1 MTGGRRRRTCGPG
14 WRAMLRPLLLPGLLL
29 LAAVEPLHAVEPDE
43 ILADPAMEARA
54 RDLGRELRCL
64 VCQNQSIEDSD
75 APLARDLRV
84 ILRQRIEAGDSDEAA
99 VAWIVE
105 RYGDY
110 VLLKPPL
117 RGDTILLW
125 GAPLV
130 ALAAGALVVF
140 FALRRNRHAGNGN
153 GP

>member
-1 MTGGRRRRTCGPG
+1 
-14 WRAMLRPLLLPGLLL
+14 MLRPILLPALLF
-29 LAAVEPLHAVEPDE
+29 LAVPAPLHAVEPDE

-84 ILRQRIEAGDSDEAA
+84 LLRQRIEAGDSDEAA

-117 RGDTILLW
+117 RGDTVMLW

-130 ALAAGALVVF
+130 ALAGGTLVVL
-140 FALRRNRHAGNGN
+140 FALRRNRRARNGD

>member
-1 MTGGRRRRTCGPG
+1 MTGGRRRRTRGGG
-14 WRAMLRPLLLPGLLL
+14 WRAMLRPLILPGLLL
-29 LAAVEPLHAVEPDE
+29 FTAAEPLHAVEPDE
-43 ILADPAMEARA
+43 ILADLAMEARA

-117 RGDTILLW
+117 RGDTLILW

-130 ALAAGALVVF
+130 ALAGGALVVF
-140 FALRRNRHAGNGN
+140 FALRRNRQAGNGD

>member
-1 MTGGRRRRTCGPG
+1 MTGRPRRRDWGSG
-14 WRAMLRPLLLPGLLL
+14 WRASLRALLLPALII
-29 LAAVEPLHAVEPDE
+29 LAAPEPLHAVEPDE
-43 ILADPAMEARA
+43 ILADPDMEARA

-99 VAWIVE
+99 IAWIVE

-110 VLLKPPL
+110 VLLRPPL
-117 RGDTILLW
+117 RGDTVLLW

-130 ALAAGALVVF
+130 ALAGGALVVF
-140 FALRRNRHAGNGN
+140 FALRRNRQAGTGD

>member
-1 MTGGRRRRTCGPG
+1 MIATRRRTCRRG
-14 WRAMLRPLLLPGLLL
+14 WHLFLVFFLLLVAFPSALTS
-29 LAAVEPLHAVEPDE
+29 VEPDE
-43 ILADPAMEARA
+43 MLADPAMEARA
-54 RDLGRELRCL
+54 RNLERDLRCL
-64 VCQNQSIEDSD
+64 VCQNQSIEESD

-117 RGDTILLW
+117 RGDTIMLW
-125 GAPLV
+125 GAPVV
-130 ALAAGALVVF
+130 ALAAGALVVSL
-140 FALRRNRHAGNGN
+140 ALRRHRGAGNG
-153 GP
+153 P

>member
-1 MTGGRRRRTCGPG
+1 MTGRHRRRASGGG
-14 WRAMLRPLLLPGLLL
+14 WLSMLRPLLLPGLLL
-29 LAAVEPLHAVEPDE
+29 LALPGPLHGVEPDE

-99 VAWIVE
+99 VDWIVE

-117 RGDTILLW
+117 RGDTAMLW

-130 ALAAGALVVF
+130 ALAAGALVVA
-140 FALRRNRHAGNGN
+140 FALRRNRHAGKGD

>member
-1 MTGGRRRRTCGPG
+1 MTGRRRHRILAGG
-14 WRAMLRPLLLPGLLL
+14 WRAMLRALVLPGLLII
-29 LAAVEPLHAVEPDE
+29 AAPESLHAVEPDE
-43 ILADPAMEARA
+43 ILADSAMEARA

-99 VAWIVE
+99 IAWIVE

-110 VLLKPPL
+110 VLLRPPL
-117 RGDTILLW
+117 RGDTVLLW

-130 ALAAGALVVF
+130 ALVGGALVVF
-140 FALRRNRHAGNGN
+140 FALRRNRSVGTGDA
-153 GP
+153 P

>member
-1 MTGGRRRRTCGPG
+1 
-14 WRAMLRPLLLPGLLL
+14 MLRALLLPGLLL
-29 LAAVEPLHAVEPDE
+29 LALPGPLHGVEPDE

-84 ILRQRIEAGDSDEAA
+84 ILRRRIEAGDSDEAA

-117 RGDTILLW
+117 RGDTAMLW

-130 ALAAGALVVF
+130 ALAAGALVVA
-140 FALRRNRHAGNGN
+140 FALRRNRHAGKGD

>member
-1 MTGGRRRRTCGPG
+1 MTARPRRRDRERG
-14 WRAMLRPLLLPGLLL
+14 WRALLGALLLPALII
-29 LAAVEPLHAVEPDE
+29 LAAPEPLQAVEPDE

-110 VLLKPPL
+110 VLLRPPL
-117 RGDTILLW
+117 RSDTVLLW

-130 ALAAGALVVF
+130 ALASGALVVF
-140 FALRRNRHAGNGN
+140 FALRRNRNAGTGDS
-153 GP
+153 P

>member
-1 MTGGRRRRTCGPG
+1 MTGGQRRRTCGVG
-14 WRAMLRPLLLPGLLL
+14 WRAMLRALLLPGLLL
-29 LAAVEPLHAVEPDE
+29 LTAPEPLLAVEPDE

-110 VLLKPPL
+110 VLLRPPL
-117 RGDTILLW
+117 RGDTVILW

-130 ALAAGALVVF
+130 ALAGGALVVF
-140 FALRRNRHAGNGN
+140 FALRRKRHAGNG
-153 GP
+153 P

>member
-1 MTGGRRRRTCGPG
+1 MTV
-14 WRAMLRPLLLPGLLL
+14 RALSAVLPFVLSI
-29 LAAVEPLHAVEPDE
+29 LAAPGSLDAVEPDE
-43 ILADPAMEARA
+43 ILADPAMERRA

-64 VCQNQSIEDSD
+64 VCQNQSIEDSN

-84 ILRQRIEAGDSDEAA
+84 LLRQRIEAGDSDEAA

-117 RGDTILLW
+117 RRDTVLLW

-130 ALAAGALVVF
+130 ALAVGALVVVL
-140 FALRRNRHAGNGN
+140 ALRRSRRAADGTK
-153 GP
+153 P

>member
-1 MTGGRRRRTCGPG
+1 MTGRRRVSGSG
-14 WRAMLRPLLLPGLLL
+14 WRVMLRALLLPGLLV
-29 LAAVEPLHAVEPDE
+29 LAAPEPLHAVEPDE

-84 ILRQRIEAGDSDEAA
+84 LLRQRIEAGDSDDAA
-99 VAWIVE
+99 IAWIVE

-110 VLLKPPL
+110 VLLRPPL
-117 RGDTILLW
+117 RADTVLLW

-130 ALAAGALVVF
+130 ALAGGALVVF
-140 FALRRNRHAGNGN
+140 LTLRRNRKAGTGD

>member
-1 MTGGRRRRTCGPG
+1 MTDGQRRRTCGVG
-14 WRAMLRPLLLPGLLL
+14 WRVMLRSLILPGLLL
-29 LAAVEPLHAVEPDE
+29 ITAPDSLHAVEPDE
-43 ILADPAMEARA
+43 MLADPAMETRA

-99 VAWIVE
+99 IAWIVE

-117 RGDTILLW
+117 RGDTVILW

-140 FALRRNRHAGNGN
+140 LALRRNRHAGNGD

>member
-1 MTGGRRRRTCGPG
+1 MTGGQRRRTWRNG
-14 WRAMLRPLLLPGLLL
+14 WRALLRLLLPGLLF
-29 LAAVEPLHAVEPDE
+29 LAAPEPLHAVEPDE
-43 ILADPAMEARA
+43 ILTDPAMEARA

-117 RGDTILLW
+117 RGDTVILW

-130 ALAAGALVVF
+130 ALAGGALVVF
-140 FALRRNRHAGNGN
+140 LALRRDRHAGNGN

>member
-1 MTGGRRRRTCGPG
+1 MTGRHRRRDSTGGRR
-14 WRAMLRPLLLPGLLL
+14 AVLRSLLLPALLI
-29 LAAVEPLHAVEPDE
+29 LAAPGPLHAVEPDE

-84 ILRQRIEAGDSDEAA
+84 LLRQRIEAGDSDEAA
-99 VAWIVE
+99 IAWIVE

-110 VLLKPPL
+110 VLLRPPL
-117 RGDTILLW
+117 RGDTVLLW

-130 ALAAGALVVF
+130 ALAGGALVVF
-140 FALRRNRHAGNGN
+140 FALRRNRNAGTGD

>member
-1 MTGGRRRRTCGPG
+1 MTDARGV
-14 WRAMLRPLLLPGLLL
+14 LRLLLLPGLLL
-29 LAAVEPLHAVEPDE
+29 LAMPDALLAVEPDE
-43 ILADPAMEARA
+43 ILADPAMEERA

-84 ILRQRIEAGDSDEAA
+84 ILRQRIEAGDSDKAA

-117 RGDTILLW
+117 RGDTAMLW

-130 ALAAGALVVF
+130 ALAAGALVVVV
-140 FALRRNRHAGNGN
+140 ALRRNRRAGNGERS
-153 GP
+153 

>member
-1 MTGGRRRRTCGPG
+1 MTGRRRVSGSG
-14 WRAMLRPLLLPGLLL
+14 WRVMLRALLLPGLLV
-29 LAAVEPLHAVEPDE
+29 LAAPEPLHAVEPDE

-84 ILRQRIEAGDSDEAA
+84 LLRQRIEAGDSDDAA
-99 VAWIVE
+99 IAWIVE

-110 VLLKPPL
+110 VLLRPPL
-117 RGDTILLW
+117 RADTVLLW

-130 ALAAGALVVF
+130 ALAGGALVVF
-140 FALRRNRHAGNGN
+140 FTLRRNRKAGTGD

>member
-1 MTGGRRRRTCGPG
+1 MIGRHRRRVPRNA
-14 WRAMLRPLLLPGLLL
+14 WRAMLRTLPLTALLILTAPD
-29 LAAVEPLHAVEPDE
+29 PLHAVEPDE
-43 ILADPAMEARA
+43 ILADPAREARA

-84 ILRQRIEAGDSDEAA
+84 LLRQRIEVGDSDEAA

-117 RGDTILLW
+117 RGDTALLW

-130 ALAAGALVVF
+130 ALAGGALVVF
-140 FALRRNRHAGNGN
+140 FALRRNRHAEDR
-153 GP
+153 P

>member
-1 MTGGRRRRTCGPG
+1 MTGGQRRRTCGAG
-14 WRAMLRPLLLPGLLL
+14 WRAMLRLLVLPGLLL
-29 LAAVEPLHAVEPDE
+29 LAAPAPLHAVEPDE
-43 ILADPAMEARA
+43 ILADPALEARA

-117 RGDTILLW
+117 RGDTVILW

-130 ALAAGALVVF
+130 ALAGGALVVF
-140 FALRRNRHAGNGN
+140 FAMRRNRRAGNGD

>member
-1 MTGGRRRRTCGPG
+1 MPF
-14 WRAMLRPLLLPGLLL
+14 LLFV
-29 LAAVEPLHAVEPDE
+29 AAPDALDAVEPDE
-43 ILADPAMEARA
+43 MLADPAMEARA
-54 RDLGRELRCL
+54 RDLERELRCL

-75 APLARDLRV
+75 APLARDLRM

-117 RGDTILLW
+117 RGDTVMLW
-125 GAPLV
+125 GAPVV
-130 ALAAGALVVF
+130 ALAAGALVIAL
-140 FALRRNRHAGNGN
+140 ALRRHRRAGNG
-153 GP
+153 P

>member
-1 MTGGRRRRTCGPG
+1 
-14 WRAMLRPLLLPGLLL
+14 MLYSLLLPALLIL
-29 LAAVEPLHAVEPDE
+29 TAPEPLHAVEPDE

-54 RDLGRELRCL
+54 RDLGRELRCM

-84 ILRQRIEAGDSDEAA
+84 LLRQRIEAGDSDDDA

-117 RGDTILLW
+117 RGDTVMLW

-130 ALAAGALVVF
+130 ALAAGALVVVL
-140 FALRRNRHAGNGN
+140 ALRRYRHAGNGD

>member
-1 MTGGRRRRTCGPG
+1 MTGSQRRRTWRNG
-14 WRAMLRPLLLPGLLL
+14 WRAMLCALLVPGLLL
-29 LAAVEPLHAVEPDE
+29 LTAPTPLHAVEPDE

-117 RGDTILLW
+117 RGDTVILW

-130 ALAAGALVVF
+130 ALAGGALVVF
-140 FALRRNRHAGNGN
+140 FTLRRNRRAGSGD